1 MPSQSQAR
9 ERYRVGHLIDDLFPA
24 GAQLVLKLVLRNLDP
39 SVFSSFVY
47 TFRDG
52 EIGDQIRALG
62 IPVTVLAKRRKLD
75 FSLVLGLTR
84 QFRDDGIQLLNA
96 HIFGAITHGYV
107 AALMAG
113 VPHFVATEHNVN
125 DFYPRWR
132 RIVNR
137 LVLPQCQAVVAVS
150 QAAADGVARLGAGTR
165 RVVTI
170 PNGID
175 LERFAHC
182 RERRSEARERM
193 DVPPDA
199 FVIGNVAH
207 LQPQKNQVEL
217 VHAVHRLC
225 SEGYDAYLV
234 VVGADIGD
242 GPRVRAEA
250 ETLGVSGRVILMG
263 KRDDVPVLLGGMD
276 VFALSS
282 LWEGLPMSLLE
293 AMAAGLPCVCTEA
306 GGIPSVINNG
316 ENGLLVPTGDRDGL
330 IGAIGQV
337 AADPRLGQRM
347 AEAARAAVEER
358 FSDRVMGK
366 AYQDLY
372 LKLLESRGAG
382 VAQRETVASTQV
394 P

>member
-1 MPSQSQAR
+1 MRCS
-9 ERYRVGHLIDDLFPA
+9 ERTAAPYRTGHVIDDLFPA

-39 SVFSSFVY
+39 AVFTSFVY

-52 EIGDQIRALG
+52 EIGDQIRDLG
-62 IPVTVLAKRRKLD
+62 IPVTVLGKNRKIDVSLILRLARKL
-75 FSLVLGLTR
+75 
-84 QFRDDGIQLLNA
+84 RDDGIQLLNA

-137 LVLPQCQAVVAVS
+137 LVLPQCEAVVAVS
-150 QAAADGVARLGAGTR
+150 QAAADGVGRLGADTR
-165 RVVTI
+165 RVLTI

-182 RERRSEARERM
+182 REQRAEARERM
-193 DVPPDA
+193 GVPQDA
-199 FVIGNVAH
+199 LVIGNVAH

-217 VHAVHRLC
+217 VHAVHRLR
-225 SEGYDAYLV
+225 SEGHNAYLV

-242 GPRVRAEA
+242 GPRVRGAA
-250 ETLGVSGRVILMG
+250 ETLGVSDQVRLLG

-276 VFALSS
+276 LFALSS

-293 AMAAGLPCVCTEA
+293 AMAAGLPCVSTEA
-306 GGIPSVINNG
+306 GGIPSVISSG
-316 ENGLLVPTGDRDGL
+316 ENGILVPTGDREGL
-330 IGAIGQV
+330 IAAIRQV
-337 AADPRLGQRM
+337 VTDPCLGQRM
-347 AEAARAAVEER
+347 AENARKTVEQR
-358 FSDRVMGK
+358 FSDRTMAR
-366 AYQDLY
+366 AYQELY
-372 LKLLESRGAG
+372 LKLLERRAAG
-382 VAQRETVASTQV
+382 VAQQETAAPTQI

>member
-1 MPSQSQAR
+1 
-9 ERYRVGHLIDDLFPA
+9 
-24 GAQLVLKLVLRNLDP
+24 
-39 SVFSSFVY
+39 
-47 TFRDG
+47 
-52 EIGDQIRALG
+52 
-62 IPVTVLAKRRKLD
+62 
-75 FSLVLGLTR
+75 
-84 QFRDDGIQLLNA
+84 
-96 HIFGAITHGYV
+96 
-107 AALMAG
+107 
-113 VPHFVATEHNVN
+113 
-125 DFYPRWR
+125 
-132 RIVNR
+132 
-137 LVLPQCQAVVAVS
+137 
-150 QAAADGVARLGAGTR
+150 
-165 RVVTI
+165 
-170 PNGID
+170 
-175 LERFAHC
+175 
-182 RERRSEARERM
+182 
-193 DVPPDA
+193 
-199 FVIGNVAH
+199 
-207 LQPQKNQVEL
+207 
-217 VHAVHRLC
+217 
-225 SEGYDAYLV
+225 V

-347 AEAARAAVEER
+347 AEAARATVEER